1 VVLQFGRDTRHP
13 DFPDVPL
20 ARDLTNNPSVLSL
33 IDLAEASN
41 TLSRPFAA
49 PPGVPADRALA
60 LQTAFMAMCDDP
72 EFRAEAQKLRVDV
85 SPVSGPDVLRLI
97 ERLAASPAE
106 VLENMKKIRSQS
118 HKG

>member
-1 VVLQFGRDTRHP
+1 
-13 DFPDVPL
+13 
-20 ARDLTNNPSVLSL
+20 
-33 IDLAEASN
+33 
-41 TLSRPFAA
+41 
-49 PPGVPADRALA
+49 
-60 LQTAFMAMCDDP
+60 MAMCDDP